1 MDALDHGHIV
11 SGGAL
16 GFYRLWPPG
25 ASPPPHGRPPS
36 VCGAPPRR
44 WWGGV
49 LATVLLW
56 LTFRRK
62 EALRRMSA
70 FSPHTAHRHRL
81 HLLLWRHGI
90 RWKALCQ
97 LVSVSSLGLCLEGW
111 PAPPP
116 LPGWARQASLSGEK
130 NPQVPKLAIFRSWW
144 I

>member
-1 MDALDHGHIV
+1 MPLITGALSAVPRWVFTDCGHPV
-11 SGGAL
+11 LPPSPPDGHLLSAVPPLCGGGGA
-16 GFYRLWPPG
+16 
-25 ASPPPHGRPPS
+25 
-36 VCGAPPRR
+36 
-44 WWGGV
+44 

-62 EALRRMSA
+62 EALHRMSA
-70 FSPHTAHRHRL
+70 FSPHTAHRHHL
-81 HLLLWRHGI
+81 HLFFWRHGI

-97 LVSVSSLGLCLEGW
+97 LVSVSSLRLCLEGW

-116 LPGWARQASLSGEK
+116 LPGWARQTSLSGEK